1 MKTIDNTGLILC
13 DLQAQAFEL
22 SQKVLSC
29 SSEIFI
35 RRFMHSETARFLD
48 SGYSLNTVMTP
59 GDMIERVEEQ
69 YGVTSYGSVKYSANE
84 LFWIGYIY
92 RYFSYAYELSSVQAY
107 RMVKPKELREMYPA
121 CHTMDCA
128 QAIERILEAKDISF
142 DMSIEKQYQVFRRIR
157 KGA

>member
-1 MKTIDNTGLILC
+1 MKAIDNTGLALC

-35 RRFMHSETARFLD
+35 RRFMHSETAGFLD
-48 SGYSLNTVMTP
+48 SGYSMGTIMTP
-59 GDMIERVEEQ
+59 ADMIARVEEQ
-69 YGVTSYGSVKYSANE
+69 YGPTSYGSVKYSANE

-92 RYFSYAYELSSVQAY
+92 RYFAYTYELSSAQAY
-107 RMVKPKELREMYPA
+107 RMVKPKELRTMYPA

-128 QAIERILEAKDISF
+128 QAIERILEAKDISL
-142 DMSIEKQYQVFRRIR
+142 DMSIERQYEVFLRIR

>member
-1 MKTIDNTGLILC
+1 MCLLPENDYQILK
-13 DLQAQAFEL
+13 LTEAF
-22 SQKVLSC
+22 
-29 SSEIFI
+29 
-35 RRFMHSETARFLD
+35 
-48 SGYSLNTVMTP
+48 
-59 GDMIERVEEQ
+59 
-69 YGVTSYGSVKYSANE
+69 
-84 LFWIGYIY
+84 
-92 RYFSYAYELSSVQAY
+92 YFSYAYELSSVQAY